1 MGSFQA
7 SLLFI
12 LLLALALF
20 GSAHRLLASLAR
32 SPAGPVVTGDLIKG
46 ACTDTLFVLVHGFL
60 GDSGTQSVRMDGVQ
74 GALLPYGDV
83 LRTHFPAY
91 VLSNTD
97 PQQVADD
104 LGPLIGTH
112 AGKYKEIVLVGHSI
126 GALILRRAFLD
137 ANKIEPQ
144 KAPTVWGAKV
154 TRMVLLAGMNRG
166 WDVSD
171 HKPSDMFWYRRAYY
185 WLGAWFGGVTDLGR
199 LIRDAQVGT
208 PFVANLRIDWLKYL
222 RDNAHRASPPNVVQ
236 ILGDIDD
243 MVSDED
249 NKDLRVVASG
259 NFVWLKVR
267 GTGHANVIDLKDD
280 TEFEKGFT
288 LGQYRADKIVLA
300 ATKRW
305 TEVMEYNDEQNYQ
318 VDNDVTHIVFVLHGI
333 RDLGEWAANFEQE
346 LQTKFRSMK
355 TSQKAGK
362 LAVVS
367 VRYGYFGMGQFL
379 LQSNREKY
387 VRWFID
393 QYTETL
399 ARYPNAVQRDFFGHS
414 NGTYLLATALQNYK
428 AMSIGNVVFAGSVVP
443 KNYQWSPL
451 LAQGRVKSVRN
462 YVARDDWVVALFPRF
477 FEAWGMRSLD
487 SSVGSAGFNGFE
499 DTHVQNVNYIEG
511 GHSAFQKRVRE
522 IAAYLISGGVEKL
535 REPLPEHGVLPGR
548 GIWGGLLKGFSDWAV
563 AVLWVGLVAAVWW
576 VGARVVG
583 AAGQP
588 AWPML
593 LAYLTTV
600 VLVLRWV

>member
-1 MGSFQA
+1 
-7 SLLFI
+7 
-12 LLLALALF
+12 
-20 GSAHRLLASLAR
+20 
-32 SPAGPVVTGDLIKG
+32 
-46 ACTDTLFVLVHGFL
+46 
-60 GDSGTQSVRMDGVQ
+60 
-74 GALLPYGDV
+74 
-83 LRTHFPAY
+83 
-91 VLSNTD
+91 
-97 PQQVADD
+97 
-104 LGPLIGTH
+104 
-112 AGKYKEIVLVGHSI
+112 
-126 GALILRRAFLD
+126 
-137 ANKIEPQ
+137 
-144 KAPTVWGAKV
+144 
-154 TRMVLLAGMNRG
+154 
-166 WDVSD
+166 
-171 HKPSDMFWYRRAYY
+171 
-185 WLGAWFGGVTDLGR
+185 
-199 LIRDAQVGT
+199 
-208 PFVANLRIDWLKYL
+208 
-222 RDNAHRASPPNVVQ
+222 
-236 ILGDIDD
+236 

-288 LGQYRADKIVLA
+288 LGRYRTDKIVLA
-300 ATKRW
+300 ATKLW
-305 TEVMEYNDEQNYQ
+305 TEVMEYNEEQNYQ

-346 LQTKFRSMK
+346 LQIKFRSMK

-477 FEAWGMRSLD
+477 FETWGMRSLD

-499 DTHVQNVNYIEG
+499 DPRVQNVNYIEG

-522 IAAYLISGGVEKL
+522 IAAYLISGGIEKL

>member
-1 MGSFQA
+1 MGSLQA

-20 GSAHRLLASLAR
+20 GSAHRLLSN
-32 SPAGPVVTGDLIKG
+32 SGGSSTGSVVTSELLKG
-46 ACTDTLFVLVHGFL
+46 GGHETLFVLVHGFR
-60 GDSGTQSVRMDGVQ
+60 GDSGTQAARMDGVQ
-74 GALLPYGDV
+74 DALQPYGDV
-83 LRTHFPAY
+83 LRTHFPAW

-97 PQQVADD
+97 PQQIAED
-104 LGPLIGTH
+104 LGPVIGKH
-112 AGKYKEIVLVGHSI
+112 AGKYTEIVLVGHSI
-126 GALILRRAFLD
+126 GALILRRAFLED
-137 ANKIEPQ
+137 SKPGMQQAST
-144 KAPTVWGAKV
+144 AWSTKV
-154 TRMVLLAGMNRG
+154 NRMVLLAGMNRG

-222 RDNAHRASPPNVVQ
+222 RDNVHCASPPKVVQ

-243 MVSDED
+243 MVSDDD
-249 NKDLRVVASG
+249 NKDLRVAAGG

-267 GTGHANVIDLKDD
+267 GTGHSDVIDLKDD
-280 TEFEKGFT
+280 TEFQKGFT
-288 LGQYRADKIVLA
+288 LGRYRADKIVLA
-300 ATKRW
+300 ATKSW
-305 TEVMEYNDEQNYQ
+305 GEVLAQNEEQNYQ
-318 VDNDVTHIVFVLHGI
+318 VDKDVTHIVFVLHGI

-346 LQTKFRSMK
+346 LQNKFRSK
-355 TSQKAGK
+355 AISQKAGK

-387 VRWFID
+387 VRWFVD

-399 ARYPNAVQRDFFGHS
+399 ARYPNAAQVDFFGHS
-414 NGTYLLATALQNYK
+414 NGTYLFATALQKYK
-428 AMSIGNVVFAGSVVP
+428 SMSVDNVVFAGSVVP

-451 LAQGRVKSVRN
+451 LTEGRIKSVRN

-499 DTHVQNVNYIEG
+499 DPRVENVNFIEG

-522 IAAYLISGGVEKL
+522 IAAYLVSGGVEKL
-535 REPLPEHGVLPGR
+535 NEPLPEHGIFPER
-548 GIWGGLLKGFSDWAV
+548 GILGGLLKGFSDWAV
-563 AVLWVGLVAAVWW
+563 AALWFGLVVGVWW

-588 AWPML
+588 AWPLL
-593 LAYLTTV
+593 LAYLTAV